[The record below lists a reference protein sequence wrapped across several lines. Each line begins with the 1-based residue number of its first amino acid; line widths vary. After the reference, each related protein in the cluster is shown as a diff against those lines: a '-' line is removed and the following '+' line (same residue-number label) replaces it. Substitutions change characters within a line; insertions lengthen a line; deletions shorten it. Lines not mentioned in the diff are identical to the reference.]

1 MASALL
7 KGGVPKRV
15 PVFISALLK
24 GGVPKRVPVFISMQV
39 LARMMRGKG
48 AVPNNLVHAYI
59 DANASPGEQ
68 ELLHAAYN
76 DRSAVLILDGLV
88 SVPSKSDTS
97 LSLDYGF
104 PCI

>member
-15 PVFISALLK
+15 PVFIS
-24 GGVPKRVPVFISMQV
+24 VQV

-48 AVPNNLVHAYI
+48 AVPDNLVHAYI
-59 DANASPGEQ
+59 DVNSSPGEQ

-76 DRSAVLILDGLV
+76 DQSAVLILDGLV
-88 SVPSKSDTS
+88 GVLPNPITLSTTAALASQHLPPHSPSGRS
-97 LSLDYGF
+97 
-104 PCI
+104 P